1 MENNDYYEPTIKTS
15 RVDEITKEQALKLLD
30 TITKDRNNLKNE
42 KQQLIS
48 FLEENI
54 RNRLDTVEFYENQ
67 DIQSTKEELEK
78 TVSRLLAELNAYQ
91 EVLDFVENGGK
102 DE

>member
-48 FLEENI
+48 FLKSEIATKNEI
-54 RNRLDTVEFYENQ
+54 LDKKQKYDNNYYIICGERSECHR
-67 DIQSTKEELEK
+67 I
-78 TVSRLLAELNAYQ
+78 
-91 EVLDFVENGGK
+91 LDFVNKGGK